1 MTTPS
6 LRQDANGTPP
16 SAQSFISPASFWV
29 PDHFVLSAWT
39 EHAPFAFWLV
49 DVQRPRLLVELGTHY
64 GFSYLVF
71 AQAVKRLNLATRCFA
86 IDTWKGD
93 EHSGLYGD
101 EVFAA
106 LRDYHD
112 KHYSSFSQLVRT
124 TFDEAVGHFEDESI
138 DLLHIDGRHFYED
151 VKHDFDTWKPK
162 LSNRAIVL
170 FHDVEVQRRNFGVY
184 KLWDE
189 LRGQYP
195 HFEFVHG
202 HGLGVLG
209 VGPLLPDKPSA
220 LCAASL
226 DSSLTLQIREMYGR
240 LGGALQDRW
249 LLKERTL
256 QMDQSHAEL
265 AQKIAVC
272 EKLHSEMATKMTET
286 RQVRAQLSQSMA
298 QQKQLLVQ
306 VSQMAEQGQRLEAA
320 LARREVELHGI
331 RSSPSWRMTA
341 MVRAFGNSLPP
352 GIKRRF
358 RSAIQLAWWT
368 LTLQLPGRL
377 RQRSQLRRT
386 KDLALKSALFD
397 QEWYLTRN
405 PDVAQAGVDPM
416 EHYLLS
422 GGLEGRDPSSRFDS
436 RWYLTRNPDVAK
448 AGMNPLIHY
457 LGWGKA
463 EGRLLR
469 PSQTRDC
476 RPKIVFISGNQH
488 AVGHRYRVLN
498 LAESLAPQLYRTV
511 IIPIE
516 EFPQRLVEIKDC
528 DIVWIWRAPYSEV
541 VARVIATARHSGAR
555 VVFDIDDLLFRP
567 ELARSEIIDGIRS
580 LGQKEEEARALYEGF
595 RSVLSQADHF
605 TTTTPALARE
615 AQDLCKPTT
624 VIPNGFE
631 KQRLELSRAARL
643 SRQAKAGDGLV
654 RIGYF
659 GGTLTHQRD
668 LAVASRGLAAVL
680 AENPQVRLVLWRETV
695 NLAEF
700 PELQRQSGQIEWR
713 DRVARDDTPL
723 EYATFDINIAPLEVG
738 NPFCEAKSELK
749 FFEAALLGMP
759 TVASPT
765 QPYANAI
772 RHGGSGFLANDDQQW
787 YTLLRDLVQSPELRA
802 RVGSRAYQEA
812 LWLYGPERRRQLMTD
827 FVDRLLASGP
837 LRSELKP
844 SGGSA

>member
-1 MTTPS
+1 
-6 LRQDANGTPP
+6 
-16 SAQSFISPASFWV
+16 
-29 PDHFVLSAWT
+29 
-39 EHAPFAFWLV
+39 
-49 DVQRPRLLVELGTHY
+49 
-64 GFSYLVF
+64 
-71 AQAVKRLNLATRCFA
+71 
-86 IDTWKGD
+86 
-93 EHSGLYGD
+93 
-101 EVFAA
+101 
-106 LRDYHD
+106 
-112 KHYSSFSQLVRT
+112 
-124 TFDEAVGHFEDESI
+124 
-138 DLLHIDGRHFYED
+138 
-151 VKHDFDTWKPK
+151 
-162 LSNRAIVL
+162 
-170 FHDVEVQRRNFGVY
+170 
-184 KLWDE
+184 
-189 LRGQYP
+189 
-195 HFEFVHG
+195 
-202 HGLGVLG
+202 
-209 VGPLLPDKPSA
+209 
-220 LCAASL
+220 
-226 DSSLTLQIREMYGR
+226 
-240 LGGALQDRW
+240 
-249 LLKERTL
+249 
-256 QMDQSHAEL
+256 
-265 AQKIAVC
+265 
-272 EKLHSEMATKMTET
+272 
-286 RQVRAQLSQSMA
+286 
-298 QQKQLLVQ
+298 
-306 VSQMAEQGQRLEAA
+306 MAEQGQRLEAT
-320 LARREVELHGI
+320 LARREAELRDI
-331 RSSPSWRMTA
+331 TSSTSSRMTA

-358 RSAIQLAWWT
+358 RSVIQLTWWT
-368 LTLQLPGRL
+368 LTLQLRPRL
-377 RQRSQLRRT
+377 RQRSQLRRV
-386 KDLALKSALFD
+386 KDQALKSGLFD

-422 GGLEGRDPSSRFDS
+422 GGLEGRDPSSWFDS
-436 RWYLTRNPDVAK
+436 KWYLTQNPDVAK

-457 LGWGKA
+457 LGWGNA
-463 EGRLLR
+463 EGRLSR
-469 PSQTRDC
+469 PSQASGTSYGKSSSLPRSSSQPESAARSRLVPARGY

-511 IIPIE
+511 IIPLE
-516 EFPQRLVEIKDC
+516 EFPQRLGEIKDC

-541 VARVIATARHSGAR
+541 VARVIETARHSGAR

-580 LGQKEEEARALYEGF
+580 LGQKEDEARALYEGF

-643 SRQAKAGDGLV
+643 SRQAKASDGLV

-700 PELQRQSGQIEWR
+700 PELERQSDQIEWR

-765 QPYANAI
+765 QSYANAI

-787 YTLLRDLVQSPELRA
+787 YTLLRDLVQSPELRT

-812 LWLYGPERRRQLMTD
+812 LWLYGPERRRQLTTD

-837 LRSELKP
+837 PRSELKP

>member
-1 MTTPS
+1 M
-6 LRQDANGTPP
+6 
-16 SAQSFISPASFWV
+16 
-29 PDHFVLSAWT
+29 LSAWT

-49 DVQRPRLLVELGTHY
+49 DVHRPRLLVELGTHS

-71 AQAVKRLNLATRCFA
+71 AQAVKCLNLATRCFA

-101 EVFAA
+101 EVLAA

-112 KHYSSFSQLVRT
+112 KHYSGFSQLVRT

-170 FHDVEVQRRNFGVY
+170 LHDVEVQRRNFGVH
-184 KLWDE
+184 KLWEE

-220 LCAASL
+220 LFAASR

-256 QMDQSHAEL
+256 QVDQGHAEL
-265 AQKIAVC
+265 AQKIAEC
-272 EKLHSEMATKMTET
+272 EKLHSEMATKTAEI
-286 RQVRAQLSQSMA
+286 RQVRTQLSQGMA
-298 QQKQLLVQ
+298 QQERLRVQ
-306 VSQMAEQGQRLEAA
+306 VSQMAEQDQRLEAT
-320 LARREVELHGI
+320 LVGREAELHGI
-331 RSSPSWRMTA
+331 TSSASWRMTA

-352 GIKRRF
+352 AIKRPF
-358 RSAIQLAWWT
+358 RSVVQLAWWT
-368 LTLQLPGRL
+368 LTLQLRARL

-386 KDLALKSALFD
+386 RDLALESGLFD

-436 RWYLTRNPDVAK
+436 KWYLTQNPDVAK

-469 PSQTRDC
+469 PSPASGTSHGNPSSQPKSSSQPESAVRPRLVPARDC
-476 RPKIVFISGNQH
+476 RPKIVFISGNQR

-498 LAESLAPQLYRTV
+498 LAESLAPQFYRTV

-516 EFPQRLVEIKDC
+516 EFPQRLGEIKDC
-528 DIVWIWRAPYSEV
+528 DIVWIWRTPYSEV

-567 ELARSEIIDGIRS
+567 ELAKSEIIDGIRS

-605 TTTTPALARE
+605 TTTTSALARE
-615 AQDLCKPTT
+615 ARDLCKPTT

-643 SRQAKAGDGLV
+643 SRQAKASDGLV

-700 PELQRQSGQIEWR
+700 PELERQSGQIEWR

-765 QPYANAI
+765 QPYADAI
-772 RHGGSGFLANDDQQW
+772 RHGESGFLANDDQQW
-787 YTLLRDLVQSPELRA
+787 YTLLRDLVQSAELRA
-802 RVGSRAYQEA
+802 RVGGRAYQEA
-812 LWLYGPERRRQLMTD
+812 LWLYGPERRSQLMTD

-837 LRSELKP
+837 PRSELKP
-844 SGGSA
+844 SGASA